1 MSTPFIA
8 EVRLVGFNF
17 APADWNFCNGQL
29 LSISQYDAL
38 FALIGTTY
46 GGDGQSTFGL
56 PDLRGRIPIH
66 QGSNGVST
74 YVMGQT
80 GGLENVTITSNAYPL
95 HSHVLSASP
104 NPGTS
109 GSPTGNVA
117 GGLSNAYSASAP
129 STSLPMNA
137 TVLGSAQGSG
147 QPHSNL
153 QPYLTLNW
161 VISLFGVFPSQN

>member
-1 MSTPFIA
+1 MSSPYVG

-17 APADWNFCNGQL
+17 APAGWNFCNGAL
-29 LSISQYDAL
+29 VSIAENEAL
-38 FALIGTTY
+38 FNLIGTTY
-46 GGDGQSTFGL
+46 GGDGQSTFAM
-56 PDLRGRIPIH
+56 PDLRGRIPLH
-66 QGSNGVST
+66 QGSNGISN
-74 YVMGQT
+74 YVMGQI
-80 GGLENVTITSNAYPL
+80 GGAENVTIASNTYPQ
-95 HSHVLSASP
+95 HSHVLYASP

-117 GGLSNAYSASAP
+117 GGLSDAYSASAP
-129 STSLPMNA
+129 SASLPMNA
-137 TVLGSAQGSG
+137 TVLSSAQGSG